1 MEGLLT
7 VMGYPG
13 RPLAFVGMS
22 VKLCLASSSGGKQSK
37 RQWRDALRSI
47 SIRFSAGAVA
57 VLAGLVPALVQTA
70 LAQTALAQTV
80 PTIRMGRQTAAEDNL
95 WLMIAKPDLTP
106 NLGKSY
112 KIEWNQFRASDAAFQ
127 AFQSGQVDLLTTNCN
142 SVITAFSKGVEVRL
156 IASVSRET
164 EKGAK
169 TQYLA
174 KKDGGPANIA
184 ALKGQIIG
192 IVGHR
197 TGTELWAR
205 QALKTGG
212 LDPDKDVTFA
222 VVPFAAVGDA
232 VRAGKIATGSVVDM
246 FAAAELAK
254 GDVKALFTSKTG
266 MPFDEELIVVN
277 ASPAFLEKNGDAVR
291 GFLADLK
298 ATTKYLMENR
308 QAARQ
313 ALLDAKLVALPPPIY
328 MAAPEYERDPN
339 LKPSMAALAQQQDA
353 LVSAGFVEKKIDLAK
368 LVDTRFLPAN

>member
-1 MEGLLT
+1 MLNL
-7 VMGYPG
+7 
-13 RPLAFVGMS
+13 
-22 VKLCLASSSGGKQSK
+22 
-37 RQWRDALRSI
+37 
-47 SIRFSAGAVA
+47 SARAIVA
-57 VLAGLVPALVQTA
+57 A
-70 LAQTALAQTV
+70 LALICTFEAASAQTI

-95 WLMIAKPDLTP
+95 WLMLAKPELSA
-106 NLGKSY
+106 NLGKAY
-112 KIEWNQFRASDAAFQ
+112 KIEWTQFRASDAAFQ
-127 AFQSGQVDLLTTNCN
+127 AFQSGQVDLITTNCN
-142 SVITAFSKGVEVRL
+142 SVITAFSKGVDIRL

-169 TQYLA
+169 TQYLV
-174 KKDGGPANIA
+174 KKDGGPATIA
-184 ALKGQIIG
+184 ALKGQTIG

-232 VRAGKIATGSVVDM
+232 VRGGKIATGAVVDV
-246 FAAAELAK
+246 FAGAELAK
-254 GDVKALFTSKTG
+254 GDLRILFSSKTG

-277 ASPAFLEKNGDAVR
+277 ANPAFLEKNANAVR

-298 ATTKYLMENR
+298 TATAYLMENR

-328 MAAPEYERDPN
+328 LAAPEYQRDMG
-339 LKPSMAALAQQQDA
+339 LKPDLGSLAKQQAA
-353 LVSAGFVEKKIDLAK
+353 LVSAGFVEKPIDLAK
-368 LVDTRFLPAN
+368 LVDTRFLPVN